1 MCCRKQKMIPDMC
14 VSRGTEVASASA
26 GVSPQRYGNQVE
38 GQMPSEGGSDDQEV
52 VSSYDRIGKF

>member
-1 MCCRKQKMIPDMC
+1 MIPDMC

-38 GQMPSEGGSDDQEV
+38 GQMPSSEGSDDQEV
-52 VSSYDRIGKF
+52 VSSCDRIGKF